1 MSDTTPTGP
10 AESPIVEVKVYRHD
24 QLIHTQ
30 LCESADEA
38 TALVASWEET
48 PGTEC
53 TVEDLSATTHDESSL
68 EVGGTG
74 LEGGYPNIAEADERP

>member
-1 MSDTTPTGP
+1 MSDPNPSDWSEART
-10 AESPIVEVKVYRHD
+10 VEVKVYRHGH
-24 QLIHTQ
+24 LVHTQ

-38 TALVASWEET
+38 AAVVSAWEET
-48 PGTEC
+48 PDTEC

-74 LEGGYPNIAEADERP
+74 PDAGYPYTTETE